1 MVSNVKDCLTEPSQR
16 FRNPQVPDRA
26 PASSC
31 TGANLAKK
39 NVPMFVNGLQLM
51 TSTAS
56 MTSTAISAAALSTR
70 VVAKQSYMGFHS
82 LFTFHPRRQN
92 AFTIRLITAERTL
105 TTVCCNGL
113 HKSNEVLFTLTT
125 ETDPE
130 GVLLS
135 CALAESIS
143 VGPQFASL
151 LKTVTS
157 PSLSTMRE
165 QLPTLLDVRGES
177 GEALMRSFTFPSC
190 PLRM

>member
-1 MVSNVKDCLTEPSQR
+1 M
-16 FRNPQVPDRA
+16 
-26 PASSC
+26 
-31 TGANLAKK
+31 
-39 NVPMFVNGLQLM
+39 
-51 TSTAS
+51 
-56 MTSTAISAAALSTR
+56 
-70 VVAKQSYMGFHS
+70 
-82 LFTFHPRRQN
+82 
-92 AFTIRLITAERTL
+92 TAERTL

-113 HKSNEVLFTLTT
+113 HKRNEVLFTLTT

-190 PLRM
+190 PLRMWKPDDGDDVSSDMPPKRMQDAAETN